1 MMMETGNKLSL
12 SRIIVSG
19 SGMILASQ
27 TELYHAIYE
36 RSDTLQNHN
45 SLRIGLNPFR
55 ELLFTD
61 GAMTNSRKSHQHRIS
76 KI

>member
-27 TELYHAIYE
+27 TELYHAII
-36 RSDTLQNHN
+36 RAIS
-45 SLRIGLNPFR
+45 R
-55 ELLFTD
+55 EKRYIAESCFS
-61 GAMTNSRKSHQHRIS
+61 AHRVEAF
-76 KI
+76 